1 MFNAFNTVITV
12 DPITAPR
19 QLGETVVV
27 TDIADPRAV
36 TLEAV
41 ADRDAASAGTPS
53 PVTAAIGIAPGSTV
67 RIVKYCVDPAGSV
80 TLVLATT
87 DRSAVRV
94 HVQSPSGTPG
104 NWTISVVTASASVLD
119 VHTDYVV
126 ATDADPTYVTLR
138 VKSAMTCLPT

>member
-87 DRSAVRV
+87 DRSAVACALSAARLSERAISSCASSKRPTESS
-94 HVQSPSGTPG
+94 SP
-104 NWTISVVTASASVLD
+104 A
-119 VHTDYVV
+119 
-126 ATDADPTYVTLR
+126 R
-138 VKSAMTCLPT
+138 